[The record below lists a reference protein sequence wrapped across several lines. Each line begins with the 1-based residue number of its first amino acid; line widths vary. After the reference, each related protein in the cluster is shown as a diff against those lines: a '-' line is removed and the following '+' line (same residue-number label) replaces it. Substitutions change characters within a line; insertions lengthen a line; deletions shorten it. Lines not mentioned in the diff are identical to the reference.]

1 MVSAN
6 QFTATL
12 TTRGTAITSPAVCD
26 LEVVN
31 SGAGDNGAGYDLAG
45 AIGFDGA
52 ATVAPTITSSSLTTG
67 TGLTAGAPSTTVV
80 LTGTG
85 FGASNGTIVALD
97 PAGVSTNATLTGC
110 IANGAGTTLTCNVFA
125 GNSGTLTGVEGAYT
139 VDVNGGT
146 LANAFTV
153 TGPAITSIAPT
164 ALAKGAPIGTTV
176 AITGTGFTNT
186 TGGTV
191 VHVSGGDTL
200 AGNFQYS
207 SATAVN
213 FVVTTP
219 PTAAGAIDSLAVTAV
234 DAYGYTVGSGA
245 IDLSIDPTPTVTSLT
260 YVAGTSGVGVGATA
274 QKIIIG
280 GTGFEAGATVGSFVN
295 ASAAADANVT
305 ATVTAVTG
313 TSITAT
319 VAITAGDT
327 NTIDGYTITNTDGG
341 STKVIAVAP
350 LGLTIDA
357 APTITAVS
365 PATGLASATTAFTL
379 TGTGFGTGAVV
390 TPSSDGTCGTST
402 VVSATSI
409 TVSCTLGAP
418 QATAVTLV
426 VTNADGGSGT
436 SATVLPAASTTTPP
450 PAPKPF
456 RVIRVVGHAVAGRT
470 VSVTIIG
477 TGFHGQPHITSSAPG
492 TRAIVSHDS
501 GTRLVVRVTTR
512 STTRPGAYTFT
523 VGQGAH
529 HGKVR
534 YTLVK

>member
-1 MVSAN
+1 MRALPRLPTRSTAVDAAPTATSLSVSSIADNPSAGATDLTVTGSGFFFDNTSVAIDPTVTFTNTANGTTLETDGVVATPATYPATSGTLAIDVYPFNSITFGAATPGTYTVTITNPDGGSVTTGAIFTVVGDEVTNVSPVVRTRYREHRIPDHDQRWWFRNGAVVSLLESGSPSVTCAYGTLSNVTLVSAD

-12 TTRGTAITSPAVCD
+12 TTGSAIVAPQVCD

-31 SGAGDNGAGYDLAG
+31 SGAGDNGAGFDLAG

-234 DAYGYTVGSGA
+234 DAYGYTVGSGS

-280 GTGFEAGATVGSFVN
+280 GTGFEGGATVGS
-295 ASAAADANVT
+295 
-305 ATVTAVTG
+305 
-313 TSITAT
+313 
-319 VAITAGDT
+319 
-327 NTIDGYTITNTDGG
+327 
-341 STKVIAVAP
+341 
-350 LGLTIDA
+350 LRQRE
-357 APTITAVS
+357 
-365 PATGLASATTAFTL
+365 
-379 TGTGFGTGAVV
+379 
-390 TPSSDGTCGTST
+390 C
-402 VVSATSI
+402 
-409 TVSCTLGAP
+409 CC
-418 QATAVTLV
+418 
-426 VTNADGGSGT
+426 
-436 SATVLPAASTTTPP
+436 
-450 PAPKPF
+450 
-456 RVIRVVGHAVAGRT
+456 
-470 VSVTIIG
+470 
-477 TGFHGQPHITSSAPG
+477 
-492 TRAIVSHDS
+492 
-501 GTRLVVRVTTR
+501 
-512 STTRPGAYTFT
+512 
-523 VGQGAH
+523 
-529 HGKVR
+529 
-534 YTLVK
+534 